1 MSGKRLE
8 LLKEVLPSLRR
19 IGVLWHQESPSSI
32 VGFKEYTSVAGT
44 LKLELRSLQV
54 QGADPDFSTAFQAAI
69 TQKIAALITIGTPV
83 LNGHPK
89 KLPT

>member
-1 MSGKRLE
+1 
-8 LLKEVLPSLRR
+8 
-19 IGVLWHQESPSSI
+19 
-32 VGFKEYTSVAGT
+32 
-44 LKLELRSLQV
+44 LQV